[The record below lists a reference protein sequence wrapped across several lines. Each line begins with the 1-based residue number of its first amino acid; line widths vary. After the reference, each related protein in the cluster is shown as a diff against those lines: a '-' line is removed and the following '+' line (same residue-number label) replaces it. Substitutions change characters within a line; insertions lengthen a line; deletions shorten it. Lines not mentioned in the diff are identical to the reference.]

1 MAYFYSCFYAGT
13 VFDSDFGDLRRSCFV
28 WIHTIIVNKQIT
40 HQKLRDTASTT

>member
-13 VFDSDFGDLRRSCFV
+13 VFDFGDLRRSCFV
-28 WIHTIIVNKQIT
+28 WIHTIIVNKLIT